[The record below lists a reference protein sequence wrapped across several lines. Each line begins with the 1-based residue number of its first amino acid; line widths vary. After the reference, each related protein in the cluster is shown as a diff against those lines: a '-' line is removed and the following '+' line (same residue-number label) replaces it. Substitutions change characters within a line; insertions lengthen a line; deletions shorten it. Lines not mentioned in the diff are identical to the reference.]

1 MRTLPS
7 THPDDFARLD
17 TPALR
22 DRFLVEDLFVPGE
35 VRWAHAD
42 DDRLLL
48 GGLVLDDATLALEAP
63 TLLATDALCRRR
75 ELAVVCLAGRLTV
88 GCDDETH
95 QLGELD
101 VLYVG
106 RGTASVT
113 VSGTGRAYLVSAP
126 AHAEHP
132 TRLGRRDEVFAA
144 DLGEPAAAN
153 VRTIR
158 RYVHADGIAS
168 ANLVLG
174 ITTLAPGSVW
184 NTMPCHTHSR
194 RTEVYLYTG
203 LGEDGRVV
211 HLAGPPDATRSL
223 VVADQQAVVSPG
235 WSVHTGVGT
244 QAYSFVWAMAGEN
257 QDYADMQTVDVTA
270 LR

>member
-1 MRTLPS
+1 MPA

-17 TPALR
+17 TTALR
-22 DRFLVEDLFVPGE
+22 ERFLVEELFVPGQ
-35 VRWAHAD
+35 VTWAHAA

-48 GGLVLDDATLALEAP
+48 GGLVLTDDLIRLAPPE
-63 TLLATDALCRRR
+63 LLAAEALCSRR
-75 ELAVVCLAGRLTV
+75 ELAVVCLGGRLTV
-88 GCDDETH
+88 DCDGEEHGLD
-95 QLGELD
+95 ELD

-106 RGTASVT
+106 RGTSDIT
-113 VSGTGRAYLVSAP
+113 VAGTGRAYLVSAP
-126 AHAEHP
+126 AHADHP
-132 TRLGRRDEVFAA
+132 TRVGRRDEVFAA
-144 DLGEPAAAN
+144 DLGEPEQAN

-184 NTMPCHTHSR
+184 NTMPCHTHAR

-203 LGEDGRVV
+203 LGTSGRVV

-223 VVADQQAVVSPG
+223 VVADDQAVVSPG

-244 QAYSFVWAMAGEN
+244 SAYSFVWAMAGEN
-257 QDYADMQTVDVTA
+257 QDYADMHPVDVA
-270 LR
+270 ELR

>member
-1 MRTLPS
+1 MRTLPP
-7 THPDDFARLD
+7 THPDDFQRLGTD
-17 TPALR
+17 ALR
-22 DRFLVEDLFVPGE
+22 ERFLLDGLFVPGQ
-35 VRWAHAD
+35 VSWAHAD

-48 GGLVLDDATLALEAP
+48 GGLVLDGGSTELTPPD
-63 TLLATDALCRRR
+63 LLAADSLCQRR
-75 ELAVVCLAGRLTV
+75 ELAVVCLAGRLQV
-88 GCDDETH
+88 RCDGETFALDEH
-95 QLGELD
+95 D

-106 RGTASVT
+106 RGTGSIDVE
-113 VSGTGRAYLVSAP
+113 GTGRAYLVSAP

-144 DLGEPAAAN
+144 DMGDQREAN

-158 RYVHADGIAS
+158 RYVHTDGIAS

-184 NTMPCHTHSR
+184 NTMPCHTHGR

-211 HLAGPPDATRSL
+211 HLAGPPQGTRSL
-223 VVADQQAVVSPG
+223 VVADDEAVVSPG

-244 QAYSFVWAMAGEN
+244 RAYSFVWAMAGEN
-257 QDYADMQTVDVTA
+257 QDYADMQPVAVTEM
-270 LR
+270 R

>member
-17 TPALR
+17 TTALR
-22 DRFLVEDLFVPGE
+22 DRFLVDGLFAAGE

-48 GGLVLDDATLALEAP
+48 GGLVLDGGTLPLEAP
-63 TLLATDALCRRR
+63 SLVAADSLCQRR
-75 ELAVVCLAGRLTV
+75 ELAVVCLGGRLTV
-88 GCDDETH
+88 DCDGTGYD
-95 QLGELD
+95 LDELD

-106 RGTASVT
+106 RGTASVN

-126 AHAEHP
+126 AHAERP
-132 TRLGRRDEVFAA
+132 TSLGRRDEVFAA
-144 DLGEPAAAN
+144 DLGSREEAN

-184 NTMPCHTHSR
+184 NTMPCHTHGR

-211 HLAGPPDATRSL
+211 HLAGPPDATRSI
-223 VVADQQAVVSPG
+223 VVADGEAVVSPG

-244 QAYSFVWAMAGEN
+244 RAYSFVWAMAGEN
-257 QDYADMQTVDVTA
+257 QDYADMQPVDVTA